1 LRRLLVAVGVAGAVV
16 LAALFVAPSVI
27 EWNGYRAALA
37 AELSR
42 ATGRTVSLDGPI
54 EATFLPAP
62 RILANNVRLSGPSTD
77 KSDHGDLLR
86 LRAVELQVRLLP
98 LLTGH
103 IVVERLTL
111 VRPEILVDTD
121 ETGRV
126 TWVMDGAGGDL
137 LPEVALQRFAI
148 SNGTLV
154 WRDRGHGVR
163 ARIEN
168 ISLRLSADSLSGPAK
183 AEGSATIDDIP
194 VRFTA
199 NVGRM
204 SEKRTIPFNLSLA
217 ATGIQAKGEFIGQF
231 LASEQRLTGRV
242 KASGDD
248 ARATLAALLGPD
260 AGQGTAVALVAHPFS
275 IEGRV
280 TATPQLVEAND
291 VIVNLADQRATGT
304 VRMTGGEGTHPR
316 AIEAAFSAPRL
327 DLDALATVPPLPATA
342 DSRSAP
348 LPRDLDI
355 TLDFTSDAVLAAG
368 KVVQGFS
375 AKGAL
380 DDGMIKIDGVEGQL
394 PGAGSF
400 RVSGSL
406 AGQDRLRFDGSIA
419 ANAANLR
426 DLLSW
431 LQIDASSIPSGRLGH
446 ASLAAKLSAD
456 ADRAELSDVD
466 LHVDSTRA
474 HGTARLDYRDKPSVH
489 LDLAADHLDLDAYRG
504 DDAAPLGTAAVT
516 PVPGILS
523 DISGG
528 GSLAIGRMTYHGM
541 DLRGVDLTAT
551 VTGGEFVIAD
561 FSGVPPEP
569 GEFLPSDAAEPL
581 ASAAVPVARS
591 DSSVRREAGSQP
603 AASPSKPA
611 AVAPESAS
619 QPGGNR
625 ESFIRSILDAIGR

>member
-27 EWNGYRAALA
+27 EWNGSHAALA

-154 WRDRGHGVR
+154 WRDHGHGVR

-194 VRFTA
+194 GQCTA
-199 NVGRM
+199 NGGRM
-204 SEKRTIPFNLSLA
+204 SAQRKIPFNVSLA
-217 ATGIQAKGEFIGQF
+217 ASSLQAKGEFIGQF
-231 LASEQRLTGRV
+231 LASEQRLTGRI

-248 ARATLAALLGPD
+248 ARATLAALLGPN
-260 AGQGTAVALVAHPFS
+260 AGQGTAAALIAHPFS
-275 IEGRV
+275 LDGRV
-280 TATPQLVEAND
+280 SATPQLVEASD

-304 VRMTGGEGTHPR
+304 VRVSGGEGTHPK

-327 DLDALATVPPLPATA
+327 DLDALATVPPLPATV
-342 DSRSAP
+342 DSRSVP

-355 TLDFTSDAVLAAG
+355 GLDFTSDAVLAAG

-380 DDGMIKIDGVEGQL
+380 ADGVIKIDGVEGQL

-406 AGQDRLRFDGSIA
+406 AGQDRLRFEGNVA

-456 ADRAELSDVD
+456 AERAELSDVD

-489 LDLAADHLDLDAYRG
+489 LDLAADHLDLDAYRS
-504 DDAAPLGTAAVT
+504 DDTKPLETAAAT

-528 GSLAIGRMTYHGM
+528 GSLAIGRMTYRGM

-551 VTGGEFVIAD
+551 VTGGEFILAD

-569 GEFLPSDAAEPL
+569 GEFLPSDTAEPL
-581 ASAAVPVARS
+581 AAAAVPGAMS
-591 DSSVRREAGSQP
+591 DSSVRREAPPP

-611 AVAPESAS
+611 AAAHEPAS
-619 QPGGNR
+619 QPDGNGR
-625 ESFIRSILDAIGR
+625 ESFIRSILDAIGH